1 MKKRILLITCS
12 SILILILLLIGI
24 KFYYKYKFNKS
35 IHQPILETLESIRN
49 FSNNVSGIIL
59 LPKDSVHHIFT
70 KQFFDNGSIFV
81 FDNNKKILTN
91 NYSNYNG
98 ICYSLIESKLCSDG
112 SINNNE
118 NLLFGQTWLFDSLIK
133 SVIFLNADSALLNET
148 YDLIIVYGW
157 SKYFSIT
164 YDNHRKEFYQC
175 MISKKNMK
183 VLFLAVN
190 NDYTELFWNKNTPI
204 PFSNNSLF

>member
-12 SILILILLLIGI
+12 SILMLFLLLVAI
-24 KFYYKYKFNKS
+24 KYYYKYKFNKS
-35 IHQPILETLESIRN
+35 IHQPQLETLESIRN

-59 LPKDSVHHIFT
+59 LPKDSVHQIFT

-98 ICYSLIESKLCSDG
+98 ICYSSIESKLCSEG
-112 SINNNE
+112 SINNITNV
-118 NLLFGQTWLFDSLIK
+118 LYGQTWVFDSLRK
-133 SVIFLNADSALLNET
+133 SVFFLDADSAVLNET

-157 SKYFSIT
+157 SKYFSLT
-164 YDNHRKEFYQC
+164 YNNHRKEFYEC

-190 NDYTELFWNKNTPI
+190 NDYTELFWDAKKPI
-204 PFSNNSLF
+204 PVLQKSLF